1 MPNPLAILKD
11 PNYTRAN
18 TETKRAIFNARVA
31 TLPEYRR
38 ANAATQADIRRR
50 FGLETPKERYARQ
63 QAKQRADEKSALRD
77 TGSKIASAVTG
88 FGSGLKPIAEKLAY
102 LNPLSYI
109 PDPFTSKEE
118 RATTEKRLATY
129 AAERQQANPNAFA
142 GGKLAGEI
150 VGTAPLTMGGG
161 ALIQG
166 GGRLLTKVAPRLG
179 PVVEKFGRAV
189 TSGGT
194 RVAKPTKAAVK
205 EGKIIAGSRK
215 ARVGLRAAGGSVSSI
230 IAAAATDQD
239 LTDAALAGAT
249 VPVLGHILK
258 FGAGKTYDILAGR
271 AGPVEAARIL
281 REVISNNAN
290 QIEKALRNA
299 PKDIKANTAEFLA
312 SRGLLTPE
320 LAAVT
325 QIASGSKQQKQ
336 LVNLALERAK
346 GKNRMRQVIAGGKN
360 PTEAVRNIAASKKQ
374 MQTATA
380 VQREG
385 ALTGADVGRKQ
396 VIPLEQEAARLR
408 QLASNEVERARQLL
422 AANDRSAKLIR
433 ESGLRLPADIKR
445 QREIVAG
452 LERFGGEAADRS
464 LMAGVDAR
472 SLEEVAANLRAQGL
486 KPLDISPLVAQLRRA
501 AYDAEDTVPARAR
514 VLTEFANNLERRAE
528 KFGGVIDATGLYDI
542 RRNMG
547 NVIATI
553 LGPTDPKTLHAYT
566 AQIIGEAQPLIDDAI
581 EAAGG
586 RGWKEYLNS
595 FSEGMKAIERQ
606 RLQRELAELPDP
618 EFAKVMAGD
627 DPDWVV
633 SKMGPGRFDI
643 NAEMQ
648 GADLATANKLG
659 REIEAEEAVKGTSL
673 EELSDAQKLNFEQGI
688 TANVG
693 DMLQPKGLNA
703 FAAGARLAGSI
714 PKVGGGGMVAQQYG
728 EDAAR
733 KASERTMTSLVPALA
748 SPRQAGEL
756 LRVQPAEDYISKFLY
771 GKQSAAPLTSAPRQI
786 RAPAAQDPDLLY
798 AVPPQSLRAQQ
809 AAANRNALTPA
820 QQAVLNQNAM
830 SQARQQAVAQTGVAG
845 MTPQTMGEE
854 FGFPDFDPETGQ
866 PLVNIDFSE
875 GYAVPIYGDIP
886 ENKRF
891 KNLNAMR
898 R

>member
-1 MPNPLAILKD
+1 MPSPVEILND
-11 PNYTRAN
+11 PNYINADL
-18 TETKRAIFNARVA
+18 ETKKAIFNAGVA
-31 TLPEYRR
+31 PLPDYRR
-38 ANAATQADIRRR
+38 ANSATQADIRRQ
-50 FGLETPKERYARQ
+50 FGLETSKERYERQ

-77 TGSKIASAVTG
+77 TGSKIASFV
-88 FGSGLKPIAEKLAY
+88 SGAERGIKSVADKLSY
-102 LNPLSYI
+102 LNPLEYI
-109 PDPFTSKEE
+109 PVGQSDKTK
-118 RATTEKRLATY
+118 KRLAEY
-129 AAERQQANPNAFA
+129 ATERQQANPKTFA
-142 GGKLAGEI
+142 GGKLSGEI
-150 VGTAPLTMGGG
+150 AATIPLTMGGG
-161 ALIQG
+161 KAVEL
-166 GGRLLTKVAPRLG
+166 GGRALTKVMPRAG
-179 PVVEKFGRAV
+179 AVVEKFGRAV

-194 RVAKPTKAAVK
+194 RVAAPTKTAVK

-215 ARVGLRAAGGSVSSI
+215 ARVALRATAGSASSL

-249 VPVLGHILK
+249 APVLGHILK
-258 FGAGKTYDILAGR
+258 HGAGKTYDVIMSR

-281 REVISNNAN
+281 RDVISDNATK
-290 QIEKALRNA
+290 IEKALRNA

-325 QIASGSKQQKQ
+325 QIASGSKQQAQ

-374 MQTATA
+374 MGQATDP
-380 VQREG
+380 QREG
-385 ALTGADVGRKQ
+385 SLAGADVGRLQ
-396 VIPLEQEAARLR
+396 IIPLEREAARLR
-408 QLASNEVERARQLL
+408 QLASNEVDRARQLL
-422 AANDRSAKLIR
+422 AANDRSATLIR

-464 LMAGVDAR
+464 LMAGIDAR

-486 KPLDISPLVAQLRRA
+486 KPLDITPLVAQLRKA

-514 VLTEFANNLERRAE
+514 VLTEFANNLERRAA
-528 KFGGVIDATGLYDI
+528 KFGGNIDATGLYDI

-586 RGWKEYLNS
+586 RGWKAYLNS

-643 NAEMQ
+643 NTEMQ

-659 REIEAEEAVKGTSL
+659 REIKAEEAVAGTGL

-693 DMLQPKGLNA
+693 DMLEPAGFNA
-703 FAAGARLAGSI
+703 FAAGARLVGSI
-714 PKVGGGGMVAQQYG
+714 PKVGGGGLAAQQYG

-756 LRVQPAEDYISKFLY
+756 LRVRPAEDYISKFLY
-771 GKQSAAPLTSAPRQI
+771 GSQSAPPLVAAPRQF
-786 RAPAAQDPDLLY
+786 AP
-798 AVPPQSLRAQQ
+798 RTAQQ
-809 AAANRNALTPA
+809 AVANRNALTQA
-820 QQAVLNQNAM
+820 QQAIINQNNMA
-830 SQARQQAVAQTGVAG
+830 QARQQAVVQTGVAG
-845 MTPQTMGEE
+845 MTPQTKGEIYN
-854 FGFPDFDPETGQ
+854 FPDFDPDTGE
-866 PLVNIDFSE
+866 PLVDVDFSE
-875 GYAVPIYGDIP
+875 GYPVPIYGNISKD
-886 ENKRF
+886 KRF
-891 KNLNAMR
+891 QNLNSMR